1 MFKDKYAVVKAALEI
16 AARRIL
22 ANNPEVAVV
31 IEAIC
36 SLSKSGSL
44 EDIATDLLADQ
55 ELFQKDPLLM
65 ADAKTILTL
74 LGLDVDSIDA
84 PKTKALL
91 GKLCSMV

>member
-36 SLSKSGSL
+36 SLSQSGGL
-44 EDIATDLLADQ
+44 EDIATELLADQ
-55 ELFQKDPLLM
+55 ELFQKDPLLL
-65 ADAKTILTL
+65 ADAKTIITL
-74 LGLDVDSIDA
+74 LGLDMAVIDA

>member
-36 SLSKSGSL
+36 ALSTSGNL
-44 EDIATDLLADQ
+44 EDIATELLADQ

-74 LGLDVDSIDA
+74 LGLDVDAIDA
-84 PKTKALL
+84 PRTKALL

>member
-36 SLSKSGSL
+36 SLSQSGGL
-44 EDIATDLLADQ
+44 EDIATELLADQ
-55 ELFQKDPLLM
+55 ELFQKDPLLL

-74 LGLDVDSIDA
+74 LGLDVNTIDA